1 MKIAFVG
8 GGVMAEALLSA
19 ALAKGVTTQREVA
32 IGEPVEGRRRQLSQ
46 QYGVAA
52 SASNIQACAAAEMIV
67 LSVKPQHLGPV
78 LQELRGSVRSAQVVL
93 SIVAGAPV
101 QKLTQGLNHQAV
113 VRVMPNTPAQVGAGM
128 SVWTTTP
135 QVTQQQREAAQ
146 AFIRSFGEEIYVADE
161 KYLDMATALSASGP
175 AFVFKFLESLVDA
188 GVHIGLPRDMA
199 QTLAYQTVA
208 GSVELAR
215 KTGKHPAEL
224 KNLVSSPGG
233 TTVEGLLELERGRLA
248 ATVTNA
254 VIAAFE
260 KSKKLADAS

>member
-8 GGVMAEALLSA
+8 GGVMAEALINA
-19 ALAKGVTTQREVA
+19 ALAKSVTTAREVA
-32 IGEPVEGRRRQLSQ
+32 IGEPVEERRRQLSQ
-46 QYGVAA
+46 QYGVAT
-52 SASNIQACAAAEMIV
+52 SPSNVQACATADLVV

-78 LQELRGSVRSAQVVL
+78 MQELRGSVKAGQVVL
-93 SIVAGAPV
+93 SIVAGA
-101 QKLTQGLNHQAV
+101 QLQRISQGLNHQSV

-135 QVTQQQREAAQ
+135 QVTQQQRDAVRP
-146 AFIRSFGEEIYVADE
+146 FIRSFGEETYVTDE

-175 AFVFKFLESLVDA
+175 AFVFKFLEALVDA

-199 QTLAYQTVA
+199 QTLAYQTVV

-233 TTVEGLLELERGRLA
+233 TTVEGLQALEQGRLA
-248 ATVTNA
+248 ATVVSA